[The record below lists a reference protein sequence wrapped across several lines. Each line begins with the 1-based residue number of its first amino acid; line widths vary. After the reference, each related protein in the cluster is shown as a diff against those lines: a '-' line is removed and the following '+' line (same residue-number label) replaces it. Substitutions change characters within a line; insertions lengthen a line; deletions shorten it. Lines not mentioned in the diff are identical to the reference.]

1 MMTTKSTSTKARLIE
16 IGSLLVLLVGSVFF
30 SESANGD
37 ELEAIRAKAN
47 AGDAWAQYNVGLMY
61 LMGAGVAKD
70 HAEAAKWYRKAAEQG
85 DANAQ
90 YSLGVMYG
98 TGEGVV
104 ESNVNAH
111 MWLNLARAQG
121 GQGG

>member
-47 AGDAWAQYNVGLMY
+47 AGDA
-61 LMGAGVAKD
+61 
-70 HAEAAKWYRKAAEQG
+70 
-85 DANAQ
+85 NAQ